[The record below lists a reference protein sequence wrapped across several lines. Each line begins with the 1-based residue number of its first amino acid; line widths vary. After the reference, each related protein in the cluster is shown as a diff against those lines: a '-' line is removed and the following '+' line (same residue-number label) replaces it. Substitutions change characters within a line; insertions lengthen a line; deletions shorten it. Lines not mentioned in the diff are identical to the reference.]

1 MRKRWNC
8 RLGMSA
14 AWLVLLLAAT
24 LLSGGCSKET
34 EEVAEVVRPVK
45 LMTVGYDAEGGRREY
60 PGRVAAAEEILLGFE
75 VPGRVIELPV
85 REGQELAAGA
95 LVARLDDR
103 DFVAEFDRVR
113 ARRNAARADYERNQT
128 LYERDAISLRDLEVV
143 RRQYEVTEASLRQ
156 AEKAVADTRLLAPF
170 DGRVAGRMV
179 ENFENVRAKQ
189 PVVMFLDDSTLEIKA
204 SFPET
209 DFLRLNRAGGT
220 ARMTEELA
228 PRVEISAAPGTL
240 IPAYIKEMRSTA
252 DPVTRTFEITLGF
265 DAPEGLAVAS
275 GMTAKLIVQLP
286 AGESGRQLVPAVAV
300 VADDEG
306 NPRVWVF
313 DGETGAVTARQ
324 VAVGAL
330 TGDLIEILGGL
341 DDGERIAI
349 QGASNLREGMRV
361 RPQGD

>member
-1 MRKRWNC
+1 M
-8 RLGMSA
+8 
-14 AWLVLLLAAT
+14 
-24 LLSGGCSKET
+24 LS
-34 EEVAEVVRPVK
+34 
-45 LMTVGYDAEGGRREY
+45 
-60 PGRVAAAEEILLGFE
+60 FE
-75 VPGRVIELPV
+75 VPGRIIEMTA
-85 REGQELAAGA
+85 REGTEVAKGTL
-95 LVARLDDR
+95 LARLDER
-103 DFVAEFDRVR
+103 DFQSAVDRET
-113 ARRNAARADYERNQT
+113 ARRNEARADYERNQT
-128 LYERDAISLRDLEVV
+128 LFERDAISLRDLEVV
-143 RRQYEVTEASLRQ
+143 RRHFEVTEANLDQ
-156 AEKAVADTRLLAPF
+156 AEKALEDTRLTAPF
-170 DGRVAGRMV
+170 DGRIAGRLV
-179 ENFENVRAKQ
+179 ENHENITAKQ
-189 PVVMFLDDSTLEIKA
+189 PVIMFLDDSSLEIKA
-204 SFPET
+204 DFPEG
-209 DFLRLNRAGGT
+209 DFLRMRQGDPAE
-220 ARMTEELA
+220 MTEILS
-228 PRVEISAAPGTL
+228 PQVEISAAPGTR
-240 IPAYIKEMRSTA
+240 ISAFIKERRSTA
-252 DPVTRTFEITLGF
+252 DPVTRTFEVTLGF